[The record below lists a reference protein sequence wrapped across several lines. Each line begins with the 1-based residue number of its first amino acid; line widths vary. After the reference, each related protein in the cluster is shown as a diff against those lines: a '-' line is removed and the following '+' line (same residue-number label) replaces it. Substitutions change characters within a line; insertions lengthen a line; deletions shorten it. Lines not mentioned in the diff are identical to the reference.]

1 MTMPDL
7 LSVIVPVTREV
18 PGIEASYALHRD
30 SLRTLGCP
38 LEFLFVVDGPVQR
51 TLDALKGLKRQGEPI
66 RILAFGQAMGEAAAL
81 SVGFRSAEG
90 DVVLTLTP
98 ERQVDPA
105 ELPRLVA
112 ALDDADM
119 VVAVRTGER
128 RQRLAGSGKLE
139 KLLRVLLKSPFK
151 DIRSGIRVMR
161 KPVAAE
167 LNPYGNQQRFL
178 PLLAQAQGFTV
189 KDLEVRA
196 TVPAQPAGRGLRV
209 DLSMLLDVLTIYFL
223 LRFIKKPFRFFGGFG
238 FAVLAAGG
246 LATLYLIVVR
256 LFWGVPLA
264 DRPALILSTL
274 MIVLGI
280 QIIAVGLIGEIITFA
295 HAREL
300 KDYKIERVVE

>member
-1 MTMPDL
+1 MTMPTL
-7 LSVIVPVTREV
+7 LSVLVPVTREV
-18 PGIEASYALHRD
+18 PGIQASYALYRD

-38 LEFLFVVDGPVQR
+38 VEFLFVVDGPVQQ
-51 TLDALKGLKRQGEPI
+51 TLKALKALRRQGEPI

-81 SVGFRSAEG
+81 SVGFRSLEG
-90 DVVLTLTP
+90 DVILTLTA

-105 ELPRLVA
+105 ELPRLVT
-112 ALDDADM
+112 ALDGGDM

-139 KLLRVLLKSPFK
+139 VLLRVLLKSTFK
-151 DIRSGIRVMR
+151 DIRSGVRVMR
-161 KPVAAE
+161 SAVAAE

-189 KDLEVRA
+189 KELEVRA
-196 TVPAQPAGRGLRV
+196 HAPAEPTGRGMRV
-209 DLSMLLDVLTIYFL
+209 DLSILLDVLTIYFL

-246 LATLYLIVVR
+246 LATLYLILVR
-256 LFWGVPLA
+256 LFFGTPLA

-274 MIVLGI
+274 MVVLGI

-300 KDYKIERVVE
+300 KDYKVERVVE